1 MAVTLQIKR
10 STGSSAPGTLADGEL
25 AYTKGDNKL
34 YIGDGSLMF
43 NNTLN
48 REGGYYISTNTN
60 ALNAGPVSLG
70 STMTLDGTWVIV

>member
-34 YIGDGSLMF
+34 YIGD
-43 NNTLN
+43 
-48 REGGYYISTNTN
+48 RR
-60 ALNAGPVSLG
+60 PPLG
-70 STMTLDGTWVIV
+70 S